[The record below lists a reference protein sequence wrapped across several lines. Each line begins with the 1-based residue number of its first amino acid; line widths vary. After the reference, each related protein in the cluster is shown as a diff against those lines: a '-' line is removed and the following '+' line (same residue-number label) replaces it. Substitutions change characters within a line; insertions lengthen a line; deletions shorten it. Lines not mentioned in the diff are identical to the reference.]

1 VTSRLKRASA
11 PSDHQGMFLSRILV
25 LLMAM
30 ATVGSA
36 GVLWAKPPTKPQ
48 STTTTQTTTAPAP
61 PANAKA
67 YGRYCQN
74 QGKRHVPGQKGTPF
88 SQCVTA
94 MAKAARGQSPAACA
108 LLSKKH
114 VAGEKG
120 TPFSRCVAGAA
131 QLKRDQQKQHA

>member
-1 VTSRLKRASA
+1 
-11 PSDHQGMFLSRILV
+11 MFLSRILV

-48 STTTTQTTTAPAP
+48 STTTTRTTTAPVP

-74 QGKRHVPGQKGTPF
+74 QSERHVPGQKGTPF
-88 SQCVTA
+88 SHCVTA
-94 MAKAARGQSPAACA
+94 MAKASHGQSPVAACA